1 MRIKHI
7 LILLPF
13 VLLGC
18 SNSPT
23 PEDVMGEIT
32 ALESEIGSNPG
43 SSQDQIKV
51 LLAKYEEF
59 AAFTEVDKEK
69 KVDFLLRAGEM
80 AALVNQPKKSLTY
93 YEKILTDYPDHSKAA
108 TALFMKGYT
117 LDDKLK
123 KFDEARTVYEMF
135 MKTYPD
141 NDFAD
146 DTVFLLENLGKSEEE
161 IIKLFEAKAAEA
173 AAKE

>member
-1 MRIKHI
+1 M
-7 LILLPF
+7 
-13 VLLGC
+13 
-18 SNSPT
+18 
-23 PEDVMGEIT
+23 
-32 ALESEIGSNPG
+32 
-43 SSQDQIKV
+43 
-51 LLAKYEEF
+51 LAKYEEF
-59 AAFTEVDKEK
+59 TAFAQVDEGK

-80 AALVNQPKKSLTY
+80 AALVNQPEKSLRY
-93 YEKILTDYPDHSKAA
+93 YEKILTDYPNHAKAA

-135 MKTYPD
+135 MKKYPD

-173 AAKE
+173 TEGE